1 MNVTLIYLLLRLV
14 QSDTNV
20 NNMNAYTGITLLFT
34 YCRSNFTYTNTLTQ
48 TESIMR
54 IQIVFP

>member
-14 QSDTNV
+14 QSDTNE
-20 NNMNAYTGITLLFT
+20 NNMNVVYTGIT
-34 YCRSNFTYTNTLTQ
+34 YRRSNFTYTNTLTQ